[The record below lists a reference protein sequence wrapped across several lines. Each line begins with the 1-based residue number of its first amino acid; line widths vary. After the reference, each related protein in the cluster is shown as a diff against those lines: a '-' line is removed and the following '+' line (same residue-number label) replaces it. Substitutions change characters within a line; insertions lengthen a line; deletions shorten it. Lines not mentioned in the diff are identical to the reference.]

1 MQTLLMIIIILITV
15 VGTYILATYNKL
27 IKLKNRVQEAW
38 SDIEI
43 QMKRRYD
50 LIPNLIEIVKAY
62 ATHEKTTLDAV
73 IKARNTAINAT
84 SITDKENAENA
95 LSGTLK
101 NLFALSES
109 YPTLKANDNFLELQ
123 RELTDTEN
131 KIQASRRFYNSNV
144 LALNTRFELFP
155 SNIICKA
162 FNFTKQDFFKL
173 DKSELEAKKPIKISF

>member
-1 MQTLLMIIIILITV
+1 MIIIILITV